1 MKYNI
6 FKNLLLGA
14 SVVAAL
20 TACDENSWNK
30 DYLDGFEENEITD
43 VRTVELKLQATD
55 YAKIA
60 KLNDNILIAKKLDA
74 QNGGGDTYLNA
85 LAALANG
92 YFTELAPASRYMPA
106 YLDSIHTVSAGSLIG
121 LSNGSY
127 VKVSY
132 ETSEN
137 APEVVASIHYL

>member
-14 SVVAAL
+14 SVVAAM

-43 VRTVELKLQATD
+43 VRTVELELQATD

-74 QNGGGDTYLNA
+74 QNGGGDTYINA
-85 LAALANG
+85 LAAVHGTRSCKPLRCRLPR
-92 YFTELAPASRYMPA
+92 FTPHSECRQPHR
-106 YLDSIHTVSAGSLIG
+106 TQQRLIRE
-121 LSNGSY
+121 SFIRNF
-127 VKVSY
+127 
-132 ETSEN
+132 
-137 APEVVASIHYL
+137 

>member
-14 SVVAAL
+14 SVVAAM

-43 VRTVELKLQATD
+43 VRTVELELQATD

-74 QNGGGDTYLNA
+74 QNGGGDTYINA
-85 LAALANG
+85 LAAVANG
-92 YFTELAPASRYMPA
+92 YFTELAPASQYVA
-106 YLDSIHTVSAGSLIG
+106 LTLIHSTQ
-121 LSNGSY
+121 
-127 VKVSY
+127 
-132 ETSEN
+132 
-137 APEVVASIHYL
+137 